1 MNIGFIMYDWSEIS
15 PKLDSTLRLI
25 HESVKRG
32 HKVAVI
38 YPSEMAIRRTIV
50 WSYCHIIDPSIDY
63 SKDPIAFYE
72 QVNLLKEF
80 HPMSIHDVVFLRDNP
95 PLDNHLLNFLDTLDG
110 STLFINS
117 ISGLRKANNKIYP
130 ATLSSLYD
138 SNDSS
143 KQWIPLTTVSRNKEY
158 LKKVIN
164 DYDKDKFILKPMN
177 GFGGSGVILLDKSSK
192 TSNYNVNSLLDFY
205 IDKDGKNNYIILQE
219 YIETELKGDIRIIM
233 LNGKPIGSMRRVPAA
248 DDHRSNVHAGGHCVS
263 HKLSPIELELC
274 DAIGPQLVKD
284 GLFLVGLD
292 LMGSK
297 IIEINVCSPGGF
309 AEINDELEIGIESNI
324 LDFAQEK
331 VNSINKQP

>member
-1 MNIGFIMYDWSEIS
+1 MNVGFIMYSWKDIS
-15 PKLDSTLRLI
+15 PDLDSTLRLI

-32 HKVAVI
+32 HKVSLI

-50 WSYCHIIDPSIDY
+50 WSYCHVIDSSLTY
-63 SKDPIAFYE
+63 SENPVSFYE
-72 QVNLLKEF
+72 QVSLIREF
-80 HPMSIHDVVFLRDNP
+80 HPMSIHDVIFLRDNP
-95 PLDNHLLNFLDTLDG
+95 PLDNHVLNFLDTLDG

-158 LKKVIN
+158 LKKVIAE
-164 DYDKDKFILKPMN
+164 YDKDKFILKPMD

-205 IDKDGKNNYIILQE
+205 IDSDKKNNYIILQE
-219 YIETELKGDIRIIM
+219 YIETELKGDVRIIM
-233 LNGKPIGSMRRVPAA
+233 LDGKPLGSMRRVPAK
-248 DDHRSNVHAGGHCVS
+248 DDHRSNVHAGGHCVA
-263 HKLSPIELELC
+263 HKLTFLELELC
-274 DAIGPQLVKD
+274 SAIGEQLVKD

-292 LMGSK
+292 LMGGK
-297 IIEINVCSPGGF
+297 LIEVNVCSPGGF
-309 AEINDELEIGIESNI
+309 AEINEEGNIKIESNI
-324 LDFAQEK
+324 LDFAEEK
-331 VNSINKQP
+331 LKSLKK